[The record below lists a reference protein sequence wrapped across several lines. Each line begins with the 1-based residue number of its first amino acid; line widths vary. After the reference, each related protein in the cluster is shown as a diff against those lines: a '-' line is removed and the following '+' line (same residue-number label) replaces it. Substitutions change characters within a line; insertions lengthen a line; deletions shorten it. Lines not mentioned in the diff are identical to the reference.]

1 MGIVVRVDHIVE
13 KRDTWQMK
21 CYFLDKVSWQHS
33 QGLYHAAAYLGRE
46 ALFILRPS
54 SPYVCIGLHQ
64 DADQEIDLAFAQA
77 NNIPVF
83 RREVGG
89 GAVYLDGEQLFY
101 QLILKANR
109 PSMVMNKAEFYR
121 EYLQPVIDTYRAFGM
136 NAEYKPIN
144 DIIANGRKISG
155 NGAAEIEGML
165 ILVGNFI
172 MDFNYEMM
180 SKCLRVPDEKFR
192 DKVYKT
198 LQDNLSTMKRET
210 GVIPSTEALALELVR
225 RYEPLLG
232 KMEIEHEVDQELL
245 KKADELLAVM
255 DTPEFLHANDSR
267 RPRPDQ
273 VKIREG
279 VYVIQNM
286 LKTPGGLV
294 RVTALKEDGRIH
306 DVHIS
311 GDFFF
316 YPAASLSKLERILD
330 GVPADAELITAAVKE
345 FYTHQAVESPGLQ
358 PEDYSRLL
366 IPVSA

>member
-1 MGIVVRVDHIVE
+1 
-13 KRDTWQMK
+13 MK

-33 QGLYHAAAYLGRE
+33 QSLYHAAAYLGRE

-54 SPYVCIGLHQ
+54 TPYVCIGNHQ
-64 DADQEIDLAFAQA
+64 DAEQEIDLAFAEA
-77 NNIPVF
+77 NNIPVI

-101 QLILKANR
+101 QLILKSDRFGIAM
-109 PSMVMNKAEFYR
+109 SKAEFYR
-121 EYLQPVIDTYRAFGM
+121 QYLQPVIETYRAFGV

-144 DIIANGRKISG
+144 DIIANGRKVSG
-155 NGAAEIEGML
+155 NGAAEIEGMW

-180 SKCLRVPDEKFR
+180 SKTLRVPDEKFR
-192 DKVYKT
+192 DKVFKT

-210 GVIPSTEALALELVR
+210 GAIPATEALMLDLAK

-232 KMEIEHEVDQELL
+232 EMEIVREVDDELL

-255 DTPEFLHANDSR
+255 HTREWLHSNDSR
-267 RPRPDQ
+267 RPRADQ

-286 LKTPGGLV
+286 VKAPGGLI
-294 RVTALKEDGRIH
+294 RVTAVNEDGKLK
-306 DVHIS
+306 DVHLS

-316 YPAASLSKLERILD
+316 YPAESLPALEKSLH
-330 GVPADAELITAAVKE
+330 GVSADVATVAQVIED
-345 FYTHQAVESPGLQ
+345 FYAQNKVESPGVQ
-358 PEDYSRLL
+358 PIDFAKILV
-366 IPVSA
+366 PAAN

>member
-1 MGIVVRVDHIVE
+1 
-13 KRDTWQMK
+13 MK

-33 QGLYHAAAYLGRE
+33 QSLYHAAAYLGRE

-54 SPYVCIGLHQ
+54 TPYVCIGNHQ
-64 DADQEIDLAFAQA
+64 DAEQEIDLAFAEA
-77 NNIPVF
+77 NNIPVI

-101 QLILKANR
+101 QLILKSDRFGIA
-109 PSMVMNKAEFYR
+109 MNKAEFYR
-121 EYLQPVIDTYRAFGM
+121 QYLQPVIETYRAFGV

-144 DIIANGRKISG
+144 DIIANGRKVSG
-155 NGAAEIEGML
+155 NGAAEIEGMW

-180 SKCLRVPDEKFR
+180 SKTLRVPDEKFR

-198 LQDNLSTMKRET
+198 LQENLSTMKRET
-210 GVIPSTEALALELVR
+210 GTIPSTEALMLDLVK

-232 KMEIEHEVDQELL
+232 EMEIVREVDEELL

-255 DTPEFLHANDSR
+255 HTHEWLHSNDSR
-267 RPRPDQ
+267 RPRADQ

-279 VYVIQNM
+279 VYVVQNM
-286 LKTPGGLV
+286 LKAPGGLI
-294 RVTALKEDGRIH
+294 RVTAVNEDGILK
-306 DVHIS
+306 DVHLS

-316 YPAASLSKLERILD
+316 YPAESLPALEKSLH
-330 GVPADAELITAAVKE
+330 GVAADLATVAQFIEN
-345 FYTHQAVESPGLQ
+345 FYAQNKIESPGVQ
-358 PEDYSRLL
+358 PMDIAKILV
-366 IPVSA
+366 PAAN

>member
-1 MGIVVRVDHIVE
+1 
-13 KRDTWQMK
+13 MK

-33 QGLYHAAAYLGRE
+33 QSLYHAAAYLGRE

-54 SPYVCIGLHQ
+54 TPYVCIGNHQ
-64 DADQEIDLAFAQA
+64 DAEQEIDLAFAEA
-77 NNIPVF
+77 NNIPVI

-101 QLILKANR
+101 QLILKSDRFGIA
-109 PSMVMNKAEFYR
+109 MNKAEFYR
-121 EYLQPVIDTYRAFGM
+121 QYLQPVIETYHAFGV

-144 DIIANGRKISG
+144 DIIANGRKVSG
-155 NGAAEIEGML
+155 NGAAEIEGMW

-180 SKCLRVPDEKFR
+180 SKTLRVPDEKFR
-192 DKVYKT
+192 DKVFKT

-210 GVIPSTEALALELVR
+210 GAIPSTEALMLDLVK

-232 KMEIEHEVDQELL
+232 EMEIIREVDEELL

-255 DTPEFLHANDSR
+255 HTQEWLHSNDSR
-267 RPRPDQ
+267 RPRADQ

-279 VYVIQNM
+279 VYVVQNM
-286 LKTPGGLV
+286 LKAPGGLI
-294 RVTALKEDGRIH
+294 RVTAVNEDGVLK
-306 DVHIS
+306 DVHLS

-316 YPAASLSKLERILD
+316 YPAESLPALEKSLH
-330 GVPADAELITAAVKE
+330 GVAADLATVAQFIEN
-345 FYTHQAVESPGLQ
+345 FYAQNKIESPGVL
-358 PEDYSRLL
+358 PMDFAKILV
-366 IPVSA
+366 PAAN